1 MLSFRTRS
9 VSQLLLLILLA
20 WSTAFASF
28 AAGTD
33 GWIVL
38 APAGEGFSIKVPVK
52 PEVESQ
58 RVPVMGNTYQM
69 RLYTMTDDKTGL
81 LYMVVMQEYPSITG
95 VLTPT
100 ARLEKFMDGF
110 KKGLGE
116 SLAAAVGG
124 KFDLVPDRDLKIGS
138 NIGRQ
143 YKMIV
148 GETRGLVRGF
158 DGGRRVYL
166 LLVLG
171 AEETSAA
178 VTNFFDSFEIKPA
191 PDPVPEPIPPPDAR
205 PQELKGSSRG

>member
-1 MLSFRTRS
+1 MLSFRSRS
-9 VSQLLLLILLA
+9 VAQLLLLILLA
-20 WSTAFASF
+20 SSSAFAGPASK
-28 AAGTD
+28 AD
-33 GWIVL
+33 DWIVL
-38 APAGEGFSIKVPVK
+38 APAGEGFSVKVPVK

-58 RVPVMGNTYQM
+58 RVPIMGNTYQF
-69 RLYTMTDDKTGL
+69 RLYTMTDDKSGL
-81 LYMVVMQEYPSITG
+81 LYMVIMQEYPSITG

-124 KFDLVPDRDLKIGS
+124 KFDLVADRDLKIGT

-143 YKMIV
+143 YKITV

-171 AEETSAA
+171 AEEKSEA

-191 PDPVPEPIPPPDAR
+191 PDPVPQPIPPPDPR
-205 PQELKGSSRG
+205 PQPSGF